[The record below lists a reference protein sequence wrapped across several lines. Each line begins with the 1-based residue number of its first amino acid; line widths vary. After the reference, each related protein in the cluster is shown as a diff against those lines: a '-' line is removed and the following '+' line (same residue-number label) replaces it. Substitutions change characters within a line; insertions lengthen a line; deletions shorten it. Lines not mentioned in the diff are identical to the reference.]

1 MVIRPLP
8 VASKAKHPVPPLLNT
23 LLRSLLSLAL
33 LAALY
38 SGMITAFHLLNL
50 PSTRS
55 VLGGLALLL
64 LLAAAGPLALR
75 LIWKKA

>member
-1 MVIRPLP
+1 MAIRPLP
-8 VASKAKHPVPPLLNT
+8 VASKANYPVALLIK
-23 LLRSLLSLAL
+23 SLLSLAL
-33 LAALY
+33 LVLLY
-38 SGMITAFHLLNL
+38 TGMITAFHLLNL

-64 LLAAAGPLALR
+64 LLAAGGLVAFR